1 MNKSNI
7 DIKNLSGKASKEAED
22 LLNRSMKY
30 IQETRQHL
38 NRVYLVLCFVIGM
51 RFSAWLLQFVEPG
64 LAGYRSSDC
73 LAIGIVSFVIALT
86 AVWFMDCII
95 SCTVMKRRLYI
106 LEDGL
111 NKALRYSPKS
121 KIKRVEFTKGSF
133 ILFQGFRE
141 IVCRDTKQ
149 DILSK
154 MLFFIPKSEFMTA
167 KGEEKR

>member
-1 MNKSNI
+1 MNNSII
-7 DIKNLSGKASKEAED
+7 DIKNLSRKASKEAED

-95 SCTVMKRRLYI
+95 SCTVMKKRLYI
-106 LEDGL
+106 LEDSL
-111 NKALRYSPKS
+111 NKVLRYSPKS

-154 MLFFIPKSEFMTA
+154 MMFFIPKSEFTTA
-167 KGEEKR
+167 KEE